1 MFAAPIQQLID
12 TFSRLPGVGPKT
24 AERFVLFLLK
34 SGRGEVG
41 RLQQALSELLQSV
54 RSCEVCQNF
63 AATSPCEIC
72 SDSRRNQSIIC
83 VVAEPTDVAAMEKS
97 GFRGVY
103 HVLRGTLRPLDGVG
117 PEQIKSAELFARVRA
132 TENLQEII
140 LALDPTIEGE
150 TTTQYITQE
159 LTGSPVIIS
168 RLATGLPAGSL
179 VEYADDLTLAQ
190 ALSGRRCLNLPKK

>member
-41 RLQQALSELLQSV
+41 RLQQALTELLQSV

-63 AATSPCEIC
+63 AAASPCEIC
-72 SDSRRNQSIIC
+72 SDGKRDQTIIC

-117 PEQIKSAELFARVRA
+117 PEQIKSAELFERARGV
-132 TENLQEII
+132 NIKEII
-140 LALDPTIEGE
+140 LALNPNIEGE
-150 TTTQYITQE
+150 TTAQFITQSLAE
-159 LTGSPVIIS
+159 LPLVIS

-190 ALSGRRCLNLPKK
+190 ALSGRRCLNSPKK